1 VEKNQ
6 HWEIGPMVEGSAGV
20 VNEVRANGMVLVEV
34 KARRSQGWGRLLA
47 MRCSATDI

>member
-1 VEKNQ
+1 
-6 HWEIGPMVEGSAGV
+6 MVEGGAGV

-34 KARRSQGWGRLLA
+34 KARPSQGWGWLLA